1 MYRLFGIVLLLSVPA
16 CAIAA
21 GSHGS
26 HGSHGGSPTPAPR
39 SVLVQP
45 KVERKTEPKKVS
57 VPCEREEPTFCQKVN
72 RARLAFTAFRAI
84 RQRNEADRAERAGLR
99 SLARAEQLRE
109 ESNCKLERV
118 LESIAND

>member
-26 HGSHGGSPTPAPR
+26 HGSHGGGPTPAPR
-39 SVLVQP
+39 SVLVKP
-45 KVERKTEPKKVS
+45 KVERKPEPKKVS
-57 VPCEREEPTFCQKVN
+57 VPCEREEPTLCQKVN

-99 SLARAEQLRE
+99 SLARAEELRE

>member
-1 MYRLFGIVLLLSVPA
+1 MYRFFGTVLLLSIPA
-16 CAIAA
+16 CALAA

-26 HGSHGGSPTPAPR
+26 HGSHGGGPTPAPR
-39 SVLVQP
+39 SVLVKP
-45 KVERKTEPKKVS
+45 EVERKPEPKRCPD
-57 VPCEREEPTFCQKVN
+57 PCEVSEPTFCQKVN

-99 SLARAEQLRE
+99 SLARAEELRE

-118 LESIAND
+118 LEAIAND